1 MVGFFLSLKKKERE
15 FSRFDKSV
23 VVETELEI
31 HRYDRSLLLYD
42 SSIISKLSD
51 YQETI
56 NETTINNNYRENK
69 DGQLP
74 LRLQWLLMVS
84 NEQMINPFV
93 DVIVCS
99 LTDISSRA

>member
-1 MVGFFLSLKKKERE
+1 MVGFFLSLKKKKERE

-56 NETTINNNYRENK
+56 NETTIAIYR
-69 DGQLP
+69 
-74 LRLQWLLMVS
+74 RLIIIIGKIRIDNFPS
-84 NEQMINPFV
+84 DYN
-93 DVIVCS
+93 DY
-99 LTDISSRA
+99 

>member
-1 MVGFFLSLKKKERE
+1 MVGFYIIFIYYFLSLKKKERE

-31 HRYDRSLLLYD
+31 HRYDCSLLLYD

-56 NETTINNNYRENK
+56 NETTIAIYR
-69 DGQLP
+69 
-74 LRLQWLLMVS
+74 RLIIIIGKIRMDNFPS
-84 NEQMINPFV
+84 DYN
-93 DVIVCS
+93 DY
-99 LTDISSRA
+99 

>member
-31 HRYDRSLLLYD
+31 HRSLLLYD

-56 NETTINNNYRENK
+56 NETTIAIYR
-69 DGQLP
+69 
-74 LRLQWLLMVS
+74 RLIIIIGKIRMDNFPS
-84 NEQMINPFV
+84 DYN
-93 DVIVCS
+93 DY
-99 LTDISSRA
+99 

>member
-1 MVGFFLSLKKKERE
+1 MVGFYIIFIYYFLSLKKKERE

-56 NETTINNNYRENK
+56 NETTIAIYRRLIIIIGKIRMDNFPSDYNNY
-69 DGQLP
+69 
-74 LRLQWLLMVS
+74 
-84 NEQMINPFV
+84 
-93 DVIVCS
+93 
-99 LTDISSRA
+99 

>member
-1 MVGFFLSLKKKERE
+1 MVVFFLSLKKKERE

-56 NETTINNNYRENK
+56 NETTIAIYRRLIIIIGKIRMDNFPSDYNNY
-69 DGQLP
+69 
-74 LRLQWLLMVS
+74 
-84 NEQMINPFV
+84 
-93 DVIVCS
+93 
-99 LTDISSRA
+99 

>member
-23 VVETELEI
+23 VIETELEI

-56 NETTINNNYRENK
+56 NETTIAIYR
-69 DGQLP
+69 
-74 LRLQWLLMVS
+74 RLIIIIGKIRIDNFPS
-84 NEQMINPFV
+84 DYN
-93 DVIVCS
+93 DY
-99 LTDISSRA
+99 

>member
-1 MVGFFLSLKKKERE
+1 MVGFFLSLKKKKERE

-56 NETTINNNYRENK
+56 NETTIAIYR
-69 DGQLP
+69 
-74 LRLQWLLMVS
+74 RLIIIIGKIRMDNFPS
-84 NEQMINPFV
+84 DYN
-93 DVIVCS
+93 DY
-99 LTDISSRA
+99 

>member
-56 NETTINNNYRENK
+56 NETTIAIYR
-69 DGQLP
+69 
-74 LRLQWLLMVS
+74 RLIIIIGKIRIDNFPS
-84 NEQMINPFV
+84 DYN
-93 DVIVCS
+93 DY
-99 LTDISSRA
+99 

>member
-56 NETTINNNYRENK
+56 NETTIAIYRRLIIIIGKIRMDNFPSDYNNY
-69 DGQLP
+69 
-74 LRLQWLLMVS
+74 
-84 NEQMINPFV
+84 
-93 DVIVCS
+93 
-99 LTDISSRA
+99 

>member
-56 NETTINNNYRENK
+56 NETTIAIYR
-69 DGQLP
+69 
-74 LRLQWLLMVS
+74 RLIIIIGKIRMDNFPS
-84 NEQMINPFV
+84 DYN
-93 DVIVCS
+93 DY
-99 LTDISSRA
+99 

>member
-1 MVGFFLSLKKKERE
+1 MVGYFLSLKKKGERI
-15 FSRFDKSV
+15 FSFRHFDKSV

-56 NETTINNNYRENK
+56 NETTIAIYR
-69 DGQLP
+69 
-74 LRLQWLLMVS
+74 RLIIIIGKIRIDNFPS
-84 NEQMINPFV
+84 DYN
-93 DVIVCS
+93 DY
-99 LTDISSRA
+99 

>member
-1 MVGFFLSLKKKERE
+1 MVGFFLSLKRKKERE

-56 NETTINNNYRENK
+56 NETTIAIYR
-69 DGQLP
+69 
-74 LRLQWLLMVS
+74 RLIIIIGKIRIDNFPS
-84 NEQMINPFV
+84 DYN
-93 DVIVCS
+93 DY
-99 LTDISSRA
+99 

>member
-1 MVGFFLSLKKKERE
+1 MVGFFLSLKRKKERE

-56 NETTINNNYRENK
+56 NETTIAIYR
-69 DGQLP
+69 
-74 LRLQWLLMVS
+74 RLIIIIGKIRMDNFPS
-84 NEQMINPFV
+84 DYN
-93 DVIVCS
+93 DY
-99 LTDISSRA
+99 

>member
-23 VVETELEI
+23 VIETELEI

-56 NETTINNNYRENK
+56 NETTIAIYR
-69 DGQLP
+69 
-74 LRLQWLLMVS
+74 RLIIIIGKIRMDNFPS
-84 NEQMINPFV
+84 DYN
-93 DVIVCS
+93 DY
-99 LTDISSRA
+99 

>member
-56 NETTINNNYRENK
+56 NETTIAIYR
-69 DGQLP
+69 
-74 LRLQWLLMVS
+74 RL
-84 NEQMINPFV
+84 II
-93 DVIVCS
+93 VIGKIRIDNFPS
-99 LTDISSRA
+99 DYNDY

>member
-1 MVGFFLSLKKKERE
+1 MVGYFLSLKKKKKERE

-56 NETTINNNYRENK
+56 NETTIAIYR
-69 DGQLP
+69 
-74 LRLQWLLMVS
+74 RLIIIIGKIRMDNFPS
-84 NEQMINPFV
+84 DYN
-93 DVIVCS
+93 DY
-99 LTDISSRA
+99 

>member
-42 SSIISKLSD
+42 SSIISKLSN

-56 NETTINNNYRENK
+56 NETTIAIYR
-69 DGQLP
+69 
-74 LRLQWLLMVS
+74 RLIIIIGKIRMDNFPS
-84 NEQMINPFV
+84 DYN
-93 DVIVCS
+93 DY
-99 LTDISSRA
+99 